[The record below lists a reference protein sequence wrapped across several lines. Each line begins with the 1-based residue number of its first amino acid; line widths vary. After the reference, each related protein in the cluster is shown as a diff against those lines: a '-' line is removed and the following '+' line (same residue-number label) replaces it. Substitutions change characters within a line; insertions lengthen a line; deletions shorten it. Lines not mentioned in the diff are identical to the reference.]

1 MRTGPSWRHGCILCQ
16 QLAKLR
22 PSLGTKIASYKTNTY
37 PCQEVDTYIYDD
49 PDYTLGS
56 VITAALDQLFQPP
69 ALVREMIV
77 VLMANTSRFI
87 FWGIVSSL
95 F

>member
-1 MRTGPSWRHGCILCQ
+1 M
-16 QLAKLR
+16 
-22 PSLGTKIASYKTNTY
+22 
-37 PCQEVDTYIYDD
+37 DTYIYDD

-77 VLMANTSRFI
+77 VLMANTSRLELASNLRECARRQFQQK
-87 FWGIVSSL
+87 
-95 F
+95 